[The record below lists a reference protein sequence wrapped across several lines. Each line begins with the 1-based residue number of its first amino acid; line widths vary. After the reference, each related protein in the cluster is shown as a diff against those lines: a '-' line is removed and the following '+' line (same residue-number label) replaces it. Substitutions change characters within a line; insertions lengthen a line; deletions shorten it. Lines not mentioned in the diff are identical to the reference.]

1 MDVTLLDK
9 TNWLS
14 DSQVSFGMKLI
25 QEQFPHFN
33 ILTASPYWNYN
44 ANKFSLDNLL
54 IDDKGNHVIKDGTF
68 FILHSLERH
77 WVNLFLL
84 FGNIDNILTYFIKV
98 LLTNY
103 DGDLDE
109 WHLYDSLNEEGYRK
123 SISVI
128 LGEISKIF
136 PETYHMF
143 LNNRDVQRQE
153 GINDCGLF
161 ALAYMY
167 TLCSGNNP
175 SLCAYTQSK
184 MRDHYNNCIKNKIFE
199 AFPHTSLKRKHI
211 NDKKHEYNVKKDKW
225 ES

>member
-77 WVNLFLL
+77 WVNLFYYLCS
-84 FGNIDNILTYFIKV
+84 IDKILNYFTKV

-103 DGDLDE
+103 DGDFDE
-109 WHLYDSLNEEGYRK
+109 WYLYDSLNEEGYRK
-123 SISVI
+123 SMSLI
-128 LGEISKIF
+128 LGEISQIF
-136 PETYHMF
+136 PQTNHMF

-184 MRDHYNNCIKNKIFE
+184 MRDHYNNCVKKKIFE
-199 AFPHTSLKRKHI
+199 EFPHTSLKRKHI
-211 NDKKHEYNVKKDKW
+211 NDKK
-225 ES
+225 